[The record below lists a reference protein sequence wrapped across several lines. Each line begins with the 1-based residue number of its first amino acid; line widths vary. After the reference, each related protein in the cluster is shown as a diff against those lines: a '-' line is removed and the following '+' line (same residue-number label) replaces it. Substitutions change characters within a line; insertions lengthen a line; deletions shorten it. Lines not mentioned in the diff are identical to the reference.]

1 MKKIVISSLFALT
14 ALGATAQAADL
25 GVMKAAPAAPVYVS
39 PWDYAIGASLKSDY
53 NFRGISQSDRGP
65 GVSGYGELRYNFTD
79 SVQGYAGVAGS
90 SVKLPTKPTMEL
102 DVYGGI
108 RPTFGAL
115 AFDFGGIGYIYPKEQ
130 LLIDSSTVAGPPPVT
145 TFFPIT
151 ARNSDFFELYGKA
164 AYTIN
169 DMFTVGANLYW
180 SPNWLQTGASGTYAS
195 ATAKVTLPANF
206 AVSGEFGRYWIGTSN
221 SFLGNYNYPDYNYW
235 NAGLSYTYKFATL
248 DLRYHDTNLN
258 KAQCFGLTSDP
269 RGTST
274 FGNGSGRSNW
284 CGAAFI
290 ASLSFDLTSK
300 DIK

>member
-1 MKKIVISSLFALT
+1 MKKIVSSLFALT

-25 GVMKAAPAAPVYVS
+25 GAMKAAPAAPAYVS

-53 NFRGISQSDRGP
+53 NFRGISQSDRGA

-79 SVQGYAGVAGS
+79 TVQGYAGLAGS

-102 DVYGGI
+102 DVYGGV
-108 RPTFGAL
+108 RPTFGNLAL
-115 AFDFGGIGYIYPKEQ
+115 DFGAIGYIYPKEQ
-130 LLIDSSTVAGPPPVT
+130 AILVGNGFGGAFINPANPLGYATVSNT
-145 TFFPIT
+145 
-151 ARNSDFFELYGKA
+151 DFFELYGKA

-169 DMFTVGANLYW
+169 DMFTVGANLFW
-180 SPNWLQTGASGTYAS
+180 SPNYLQSGASGTYAS
-195 ATAKVTLPANF
+195 LTGKVTLPANF
-206 AVSGEFGRYWIGTSN
+206 AVSGEFGRYWLGTSN
-221 SFLGNYNYPDYNYW
+221 AFLGNFNYPDYNYW
-235 NAGLSYTYKFATL
+235 NAGLSYSYKFATL

-258 KAQCFGLTSDP
+258 KSQCFAITTDP
-269 RGTST
+269 RGIS
-274 FGNGSGRSNW
+274 NGTGRSNW

>member
-1 MKKIVISSLFALT
+1 MNKVVLSTLFAVSV
-14 ALGATAQAADL
+14 LGASAQAADL
-25 GVMKAAPAAPVYVS
+25 GAIKGAPAAPLYVS
-39 PWDYAIGASLKSDY
+39 PWDYAIGAALKSDY
-53 NFRGISQSDRGP
+53 NFRGISQSDRAP
-65 GVSGYGELRYNFTD
+65 AVSGYGELRYNFSDTI
-79 SVQGYAGVAGS
+79 QAYAGVAGS
-90 SVKLPTKPTMEL
+90 SVKLATKPSMEL
-102 DVYGGI
+102 DVYGGV

-130 LLIDSSTVAGPPPVT
+130 TLFDTVGFVFPLGAPVT
-145 TFFPIT
+145 VKNT
-151 ARNSDFFELYGKA
+151 DFFELYGKA

-180 SPNWLQTGASGTYAS
+180 SPNWLNSGASGTYAS
-195 ATAKVTLPANF
+195 ATAKVSLPYNLA
-206 AVSGEFGRYWIGTSN
+206 ASGEFGRYWIGTSN
-221 SFLGNYNYPDYNYW
+221 AFLGNFNFPDYNYW

-258 KAQCFGLTSDP
+258 KTQCFALGSDP
-269 RGTST
+269 RGLTVA
-274 FGNGSGRSNW
+274 NAGRSNW